1 VAGFIRRYSYF
12 PGVETITAIEGV
24 IIVDLPPPGSIQ
36 GVGAGT
42 VCCIGEFADMTYG
55 TTYDSTGT
63 ITTKPQPVEIFSGQD
78 LADKAGGFDETI
90 GSTGI
95 AGGSG
100 FLALR
105 NKTFSRLVIVPV
117 NLASNKGVRLYRDL
131 PTNKSATDPTP
142 VVLLQAAT
150 VAAGRE
156 FKLAGNR
163 VRVGARKVFTAL
175 GQYEQGIDGAITA
188 AGAPAATQTFG
199 SATGAF
205 LTSKNGGPVQKGDLL
220 VLGVI
225 GGVGALGANA
235 ATYRVATTATVA
247 TQLVVEKLDGSTFD
261 WTTGIAQPWRV
272 HPSTDADTGGIAAV
286 EDVNGYIVPAR
297 PLDSAIA
304 ADQALAPT
312 IVPPAGSATGWDPLS
327 GLHLR
332 TIPTAGL
339 SYTATVQAANAV
351 NDATIDALYAPAFD
365 ALLSDDLPGREVNI
379 LVAARHSSTIR
390 TKGKAHVLQA
400 SQFGIGRRFITSPEL
415 SVVATSAAIADA
427 DPGVGAN
434 RTERIDY
441 SWPGVQTF
449 VPEAVGFNM
458 MGADGIAHA
467 DGMIDTHADMWLAAV
482 ESNLPPERNPAQA
495 AAPVPDVLA
504 TVVAFQRGVSSL
516 TIGDYI
522 ALRSK
527 GVCAMR
533 FDRTT
538 GPGFQSGV
546 TTSLLTGEKNI
557 FRRRMADFI
566 EDSLSQSLVQFA
578 KLPLTNSLKDSE
590 VGQVDAFLAQLLSA
604 NNPAAQRIDGYLI
617 DDKSGNTPANT
628 AAGIFVIIAKVRL
641 TPTQDFLLI
650 QCSIGES
657 VSVTAT

>member
-1 VAGFIRRYSYF
+1 MAGFIRRYQYF
-12 PGVETITAIEGV
+12 PGAETITAIEGV

-36 GVGAGT
+36 GVGSGT

-55 TTYDSTGT
+55 TAYDTSGN

-78 LADKAGGFDETI
+78 LADKVGGFDETI
-90 GSTGI
+90 GSTGG

-105 NKTFSRLVIVPV
+105 NKTFSRLVVVPV
-117 NLASNKGVRLYRDL
+117 NLASGKGTRLYRDL
-131 PTNKSATDPTP
+131 PTNKSAT
-142 VVLLQAAT
+142 

-156 FKLAGNR
+156 FKLSGNR
-163 VRVGARKVFTAL
+163 VRVCARKVFTAL
-175 GQYEQGIDGAITA
+175 GPYEQGVDGAITA
-188 AGAPAATQTFG
+188 AGAPAATQVFG
-199 SATGAF
+199 SATGSF
-205 LTSKNGGPVQKGDLL
+205 LTAKNGGPVQKGDLL

-225 GGVGALGANA
+225 GGLGALGANA
-235 ATYRVATTATVA
+235 TTYRVAATATVA
-247 TQLVVEKLDGSTFD
+247 TQLTVEKLDGSTFD
-261 WTTGIAQPWRV
+261 WTSGTLQPWRI

-286 EDVNGYIVPAR
+286 TDVNGYITPAR

-304 ADQALAPT
+304 ADQSLAPT
-312 IVPPAGSATGWDPLS
+312 IVPPAGSATSWDPLS

-339 SYTATVQAANAV
+339 SYTATIQAVNAAN
-351 NDATIDALYAPAFD
+351 DPTIDALYAPAFD

-379 LVAARHSSTIR
+379 LAAARHSSTIR
-390 TKGKAHVLQA
+390 TKGKSHVLQA
-400 SQFGIGRRFITSPEL
+400 SQFGIDRRFITSPEMT
-415 SVVATSAAIADA
+415 VVATSAAIADA

-441 SWPGVQTF
+441 SWPGVQSF
-449 VPEAVGFNM
+449 IPEAVGFPM
-458 MGADGIAHA
+458 MGADGQVHA
-467 DGMIDTHADMWLAAV
+467 DGMLDTHADMWLAAV

-504 TVVAFQRGVSSL
+504 PVVAFQRGVSGLS
-516 TIGDYI
+516 IGDYI

-527 GVCAMR
+527 GVCSMR

-590 VGQVDAFLAQLLSA
+590 VQQIDAFLAQLLSA
-604 NNPAAQRIDGYLI
+604 NNPAAQRINGYLI
-617 DDKSGNTPANT
+617 DDKSGNTPSSE

-650 QCSIGES
+650 QCSVGES